1 MISRFL
7 GGLTVDI
14 GLPDYEMRL
23 AILKQKCSELK
34 TDADNEAL
42 ELIASSVNTNARE
55 LEGILTRLVNAAT
68 LGNGYL
74 TKDLVEKEI
83 GVSAK
88 REVKKLRPQQLISLV
103 AKQFECKNKEI
114 VGKSRR
120 AELVRARHIAMYLL
134 REEMGLTLQN
144 VAQLMGGRDH
154 TTVMHAVE
162 KMEREIGI
170 NQEVREQVIRMKQ
183 EIYGSN

>member
-1 MISRFL
+1 
-7 GGLTVDI
+7 
-14 GLPDYEMRL
+14 
-23 AILKQKCSELK
+23 
-34 TDADNEAL
+34 
-42 ELIASSVNTNARE
+42 
-55 LEGILTRLVNAAT
+55 
-68 LGNGYL
+68 
-74 TKDLVEKEI
+74 
-83 GVSAK
+83 
-88 REVKKLRPQQLISLV
+88 
-103 AKQFECKNKEI
+103 
-114 VGKSRR
+114 VGKSRK